1 MAETKEEEE
10 ETGSVLGVSISVC
23 FSVVHK
29 CYSPDLN
36 VPLETHFRRR
46 LLEIPISG

>member
-23 FSVVHK
+23 CVM
-29 CYSPDLN
+29 
-36 VPLETHFRRR
+36 ETWWVF
-46 LLEIPISG
+46 GD